1 MPARKRNRTRPTPAP
16 TPPPAAPAAAPTSEA
31 PAPPQPGRQP
41 QHQQRHQNGRTKCR
55 YCSAENAYVYCTT
68 KTSRYY
74 RCRKCSYKFK
84 LAR

>member
-1 MPARKRNRTRPTPAP
+1 MTSARKRNRTRPAP

-31 PAPPQPGRQP
+31 PAPPPP
-41 QHQQRHQNGRTKCR
+41 QRHQNGRTACR
-55 YCSAENAYVYCTT
+55 MCSAEDAYVYCTT
-68 KTSRYY
+68 QTSRYY